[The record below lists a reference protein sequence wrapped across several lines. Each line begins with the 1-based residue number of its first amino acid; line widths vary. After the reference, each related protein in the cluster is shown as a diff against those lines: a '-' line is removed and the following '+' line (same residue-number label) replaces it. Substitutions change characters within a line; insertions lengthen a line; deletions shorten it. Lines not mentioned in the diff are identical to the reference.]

1 MKFEGRR
8 ICCKKM
14 QRRMNFFD
22 EIVSIGVDRSE
33 RKMRSSGIDPRSECC
48 DREEV
53 DRRHND

>member
-1 MKFEGRR
+1 MLQENA
-8 ICCKKM
+8 
-14 QRRMNFFD
+14 RRMNFFD